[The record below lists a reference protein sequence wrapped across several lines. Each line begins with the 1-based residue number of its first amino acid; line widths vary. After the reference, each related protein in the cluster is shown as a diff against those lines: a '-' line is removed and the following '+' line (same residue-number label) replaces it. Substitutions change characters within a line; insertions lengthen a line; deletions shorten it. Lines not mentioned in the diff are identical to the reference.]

1 MQQHQCSEAYNFD
14 TSHPLAPPPPYFQIL
29 RRQQVINLD
38 VLHFFISSY
47 LTFNEIS
54 PLTKVL
60 LKLTL
65 KQGQIRAETFWG
77 RVGEEDCKRLGEGR
91 KQQLSKGS
99 AWL

>member
-1 MQQHQCSEAYNFD
+1 M
-14 TSHPLAPPPPYFQIL
+14 L

-60 LKLTL
+60 LKLNL
-65 KQGQIRAETFWG
+65 KQGQSGVEISNERGNAKAFLFARGGWRGKGNRFNSAPEHALT
-77 RVGEEDCKRLGEGR
+77 
-91 KQQLSKGS
+91 LSKAASSPGKPTP
-99 AWL
+99 